1 VTAVPHHETPFD
13 NIDSALEYVSFLVEA
28 CREAEKQVA
37 EEIARMSEPQLERK
51 KMALQLVSY
60 KLDRLT
66 SHVGSSERL
75 LKDLRRLRRLI
86 LEERHLAAK
95 SAIA

>member
-1 VTAVPHHETPFD
+1 VPHHETPFD

-37 EEIARMSEPQLERK
+37 EEIAR
-51 KMALQLVSY
+51 MALQLVSY